1 MYGGKEEIWRRRA
14 VEVSSVS
21 LEREN
26 PVKGDRFNDASG
38 HQLGRSEQ
46 WEPCTRETAWRT
58 TSSRGWTRRAPGS
71 TGCTGLSGDDAS
83 GTDADITHYLTDD
96 ELYRTLAFPAD
107 YDWSTTVIFKF
118 DVGCPEIWPKLCR
131 FIDLCPEVKFGGWAR
146 TKVSYVHLIKT
157 WTVDEADFLIGKRE
171 VDIEGIHCRILPVRV
186 VPV

>member
-1 MYGGKEEIWRRRA
+1 MGALYPGDCLEDDFEPWLDETDPWIDRVYRLNGDVSTASSDA
-14 VEVSSVS
+14 V
-21 LEREN
+21 
-26 PVKGDRFNDASG
+26 
-38 HQLGRSEQ
+38 
-46 WEPCTRETAWRT
+46 
-58 TSSRGWTRRAPGS
+58 
-71 TGCTGLSGDDAS
+71 
-83 GTDADITHYLTDD
+83 ITHYLTDD

-118 DVGCPEIWPKLCR
+118 DVDCPEIWPKLCK

-171 VDIEGIHCRILPVRV
+171 ADIEGIHCRILPVRV